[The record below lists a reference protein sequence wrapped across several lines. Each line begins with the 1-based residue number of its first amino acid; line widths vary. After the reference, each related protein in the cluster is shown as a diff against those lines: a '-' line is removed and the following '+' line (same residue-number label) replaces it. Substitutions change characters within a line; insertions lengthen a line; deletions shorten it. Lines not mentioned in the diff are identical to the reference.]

1 MSGSGEEV
9 RAVLLTVGRLLGG
22 VGLGELRG
30 QQRWLGF
37 VLARKA
43 AALALRRRKLSY
55 PEIGK
60 ALGGRHHT
68 SAMGLVRSAVALE
81 KENARFAA
89 AVADGVRVG
98 GRPACSG
105 ACEPACPVCAAE
117 CGAADGVGGESCIG
131 LA

>member
-30 QQRWLGF
+30 QQRWPGF

-43 AALALRRRKLSY
+43 AALALRRRGLSY

-81 KENARFAA
+81 RDARFAA

-117 CGAADGVGGESCIG
+117 CGASDGVGGESCIG
-131 LA
+131 LI